1 MKKICV
7 LSLLLPIFL
16 LVSLVFVGCNSS
28 HSLQKYVS
36 EYRSDIFMATEGKYS
51 IFANYYE
58 RENPYKAD
66 GHVGNKE
73 KSLDVTLATDDNTKS
88 YAVSFMYNGNRQQ
101 NILYYDSLQMVHSF
115 IFPVDAPKDSIISFD
130 IYEGKQMN
138 TPILTLQAKS
148 VKNNNVLS
156 LNGILSVLEKNEK
169 SLIDSL
175 MHNKQFLGEIH
186 IRLLF
191 EENYCYYYVSIVDR
205 KGKAISLLLDGELGE
220 ILAKRES

>member
-7 LSLLLPIFL
+7 LTLLLPVL
-16 LVSLVFVGCNSS
+16 LLISLIFVGCSSSNSL
-28 HSLQKYVS
+28 LQYVS

-66 GHVGNKE
+66 GHIGKKE
-73 KSLDVTLATDDNTKS
+73 KSLEVALATEDNTKN
-88 YAVSFMYNGNRQQ
+88 YAVTFMYNGVKQQ
-101 NILYYDSLQMVHSF
+101 NILYYDSLQMIHSF
-115 IFPVDAPKDSIISFD
+115 VFHLDSPKDNTISFQ
-130 IYEGKQMN
+130 IFEGKQMN
-138 TPILTLQAKS
+138 NAILTLHAKS

-156 LNGILSVLEKNEK
+156 LNAILSILAKNEK
-169 SLIDSL
+169 TLIDSL
-175 MHNKQFLGEIH
+175 MQNKQFLGEIH

-191 EENYCYYYVSIVDR
+191 EENYCYYYVSVVDR
-205 KGKAISLLLDGELGE
+205 KGKATSLLVDGELGE